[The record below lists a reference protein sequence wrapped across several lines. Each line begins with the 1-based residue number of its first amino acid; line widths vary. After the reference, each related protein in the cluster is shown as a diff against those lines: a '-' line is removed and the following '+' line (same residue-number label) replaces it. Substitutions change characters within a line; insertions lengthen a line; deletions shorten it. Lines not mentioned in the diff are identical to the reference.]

1 MQSSRL
7 CPAARFAVVCP
18 QRLIADDLRPGRGI
32 LGMKKIGMSTSNLA
46 ITANLK
52 ESIEFAQRHSF
63 DCLEI
68 WADFPHAYPDFT
80 NKKERKAIK
89 KTVNDT
95 GMDLAVHSPMFNIN
109 IASLNPG
116 IRTES
121 IRQVKSSIDLA
132 ADLEAKIVVLHPGT
146 TPFSL
151 PEIKKVAQERNLE
164 ALNACLI
171 LAKKRG
177 VELVLENIGLS
188 QNNLDSS
195 LDEFCLLVETLKVG
209 VAFDLAHA
217 YLSWGIP
224 ATLERLKEKIIHV
237 HINDAKKREDSHL
250 PVGLGEIDYSIVKD
264 FLAKF
269 EGMMIIEV
277 FYPQDFEGGIL
288 RSREKLLEVSSFGFR
303 VWSNQKPETRNSKP
317 GKRGSHEHEK
327 GWQAE

>member
-1 MQSSRL
+1 
-7 CPAARFAVVCP
+7 
-18 QRLIADDLRPGRGI
+18 
-32 LGMKKIGMSTSNLA
+32 MKKIGMSTSNLA

-63 DCLEI
+63 NCLEI
-68 WADFPHAYPDFT
+68 WADFPHAYPDYT
-80 NKKERKAIK
+80 KKNERKTIK
-89 KTVNDT
+89 KMANNN
-95 GMDLAVHSPMFNIN
+95 GMDVAVHSPMFNIN

-116 IRTES
+116 IRAES

-146 TPFSL
+146 TPFPL
-151 PEIKKVAQERNLE
+151 PAVKKAAQELNLE
-164 ALNACLI
+164 AMNACLT

-177 VELVLENIGLS
+177 VELALENIGLS
-188 QNNLDSS
+188 EKNLDSS
-195 LDEFCLLVETLKVG
+195 LNEFCLLVETLGVG

-237 HINDAKKREDSHL
+237 HINDAKEGKDSHL

-264 FLAKF
+264 FLSQF

-277 FYPQDFEGGIL
+277 FYPQDLEGGIL
-288 RSREKLLEVSSFGFR
+288 RSREKLLEVLNR
-303 VWSNQKPETRNSKP
+303 NPERED
-317 GKRGSHEHEK
+317 GS
-327 GWQAE
+327 